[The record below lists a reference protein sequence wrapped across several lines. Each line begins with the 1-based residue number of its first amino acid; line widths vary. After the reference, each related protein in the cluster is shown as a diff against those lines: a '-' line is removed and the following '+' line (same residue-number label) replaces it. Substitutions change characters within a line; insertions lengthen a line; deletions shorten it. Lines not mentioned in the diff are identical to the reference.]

1 MIHPL
6 LRLIA
11 TEPQIL
17 GDHVEAYA
25 ELVGDE
31 VRKTSSAWATRLGLY
46 LAAACLGCVGLVFLG
61 VALMLWASVPAS
73 GFQAPWLLVAVPA
86 VTFVAALVCGVMA
99 ARSPV
104 ESAFD
109 NVKKQLNADMAML
122 REVSA
127 P

>member
-46 LAAACLGCVGLVFLG
+46 LAAACLGCIGLVFTG
-61 VALMLWASVPAS
+61 VALMLWASLPAS
-73 GFQAPWLLVAVPA
+73 GLQAPWLLVAVPA
-86 VTFVAALVCGVMA
+86 VTFVAALVCAVIA

-109 NVKKQLNADMAML
+109 NVRKQLNADMAML

>member
-31 VRKTSSAWATRLGLY
+31 VKKTGSAWGARIALY
-46 LAAACLGCVGLVFLG
+46 LAALGFASVTLVLGG
-61 VALMLWASVPAS
+61 VAVMLWGSLPAT
-73 GFQAPWLLVAVPA
+73 GMPMPWLLIVVPA
-86 VTFVAALVCGVMA
+86 VTAVAALACFLL
-99 ARSPV
+99 ARRNPI
-104 ESAFD
+104 ENAFD

>member
-11 TEPQIL
+11 TEPQLL

-31 VRKTSSAWATRLGLY
+31 VRKTSSAWAIRLGLY
-46 LAAACLGCVGLVFLG
+46 AAALGLLAVGLVFVG
-61 VALMLWASVPAS
+61 VALMLWASLPAGS
-73 GFQAPWLLVAVPA
+73 FPTPWVLVAVPA
-86 VTFVAALVCGVMA
+86 VTLVAAGACAILA
-99 ARSPV
+99 QRHPI

-109 NVKKQLNADMAML
+109 KVKQQLNADMAIL
-122 REVSA
+122 REVSV

>member
-31 VRKTSSAWATRLGLY
+31 FRKTSSAWANRLGLY
-46 LAAACLGCVGLVFLG
+46 LAALCLLVLGLIFSG
-61 VALMLWASVPAS
+61 VALMLWASLPA
-73 GFQAPWLLVAVPA
+73 GGAQMPWVLIAVPA
-86 VTFVAALVCGVMA
+86 LPLVAALVCA
-99 ARSPV
+99 LQARRSRV

-109 NVKKQLNADMAML
+109 NVKKQLSADLAML